1 MSQKRNE
8 VLIEWTEG
16 SCKSG
21 TNRVNVKHILLD
33 AEDIT
38 VGAFV
43 TARLNSR
50 KYRGEVKDLLEWSAP
65 QKARR
70 KKRVGSTESSK
81 VPGASTGEA
90 SMMTKEAGTKVKKT
104 RTSAEQ
110 SETKT
115 KAGTKAT
122 KTKASAKKAGVSE
135 EKKVSAH
142 IPIRIR
148 VYFIDRYTES
158 LRVKFVIIK
167 NRMFYFFYRRC

>member
-1 MSQKRNE
+1 MSRKRNE

-16 SCKSG
+16 SCKGG

-33 AEDIT
+33 AEDIA

-81 VPGASTGEA
+81 VPEASTGEA
-90 SMMTKEAGTKVKKT
+90 STTKKAGTKVKKT
-104 RTSAEQ
+104 RTSVER

-115 KAGTKAT
+115 KAGTKMT

-135 EKKVSAH
+135 EKKVSAR
-142 IPIRIR
+142 IRI
-148 VYFIDRYTES
+148 
-158 LRVKFVIIK
+158 
-167 NRMFYFFYRRC
+167 FYRSIHRIVTCKIRYY